1 VNEDE
6 TKNVLSYPSRKPK
19 RREKYVDT
27 PAVFQLVICLMF
39 CLACLPLVDIL
50 LHGSGP
56 GVGGGLVCIDCFLL
70 TLVFVN
76 IGLTFVKPRAP
87 LRRISSYCSW
97 GAILLYV
104 VLSVVV
110 AMT

>member
-1 VNEDE
+1 
-6 TKNVLSYPSRKPK
+6 
-19 RREKYVDT
+19 
-27 PAVFQLVICLMF
+27 MF
-39 CLACLPLVDIL
+39 CLPCPALIDMR
-50 LHGSGP
+50 LHGIPP
-56 GVGGGLVCIDCFLL
+56 GAGGGLVCVDCFLL

-76 IGLTFVKPRAP
+76 TGLTFVKPRAP
-87 LRRISSYCSW
+87 LRRISSYCSR